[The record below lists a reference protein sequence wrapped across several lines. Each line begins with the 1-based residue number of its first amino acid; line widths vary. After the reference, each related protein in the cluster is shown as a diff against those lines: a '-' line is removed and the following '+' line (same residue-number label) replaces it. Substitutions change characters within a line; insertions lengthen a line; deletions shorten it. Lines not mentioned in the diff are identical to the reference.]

1 MHQTHA
7 LLNGDC
13 NSCALARASVAE
25 TGSCM
30 ERSTASTWLPEQ
42 SASRAR
48 RAAARLL
55 PAAPAA
61 APSPSSPSVLSS
73 SFTFTLLG
81 YMEACSAAGLV
92 F

>member
-42 SASRAR
+42 SASRAAKLSLTLRQMTRQAMREAYQHFSGDGNHLVAPIHTTR
-48 RAAARLL
+48 RKI
-55 PAAPAA
+55 
-61 APSPSSPSVLSS
+61 
-73 SFTFTLLG
+73 T
-81 YMEACSAAGLV
+81 E
-92 F
+92 